1 MLTIFDPRPSH
12 DCQGFRRREFLR
24 VGSLGLFGLSLPRL
38 LEASASA
45 APAVKDYVTGRA
57 VVLLFLGGGPSH
69 VELFD
74 PKMTA
79 PSEIHSVTGEVKTV
93 LPGITFGGTFPQL
106 AALADKF
113 SIVRSYGS
121 KNAGHE
127 YYPVTTAGNP
137 LKAAFGALYTRIAG
151 TMNPRTGA
159 PLHTVVLPEAVAPPK
174 YPIGQDFETAQLPG
188 LTQPGALGPNYEA
201 FNPSGGG
208 QLRKDM
214 ELSIPAARFN
224 DRRFLLS
231 SLNGVRRR
239 AETGGQ
245 LDALDRLQQQ
255 AFDVITRG
263 AAAAFDLSKEDPRTV
278 ARYDTSHCF
287 NPEEVQTWGD
297 MRRSTNLLGRQ
308 MLLAR
313 RLVEAGCGFV
323 SVSDCGWDMH
333 SNGNSPKNLAG
344 MRWLGPQLDHAL
356 AAFIQDCEARG
367 LADKLLLVVTGEMGR
382 TPRLNRDG
390 GRDHYGELTPLL
402 LYGGGLKMGHVVGNS
417 TADAARPAS
426 EPYAPIHLL
435 ATIMHTLFDLGRLR
449 LDTGLSRDVSSV
461 AQSGQP
467 ITPLLR

>member
-45 APAVKDYVTGRA
+45 APAVKDYATGRA

-127 YYPVTTAGNP
+127 YHPVTTAGNP

-151 TMNPRTGA
+151 TMNPHTGA

-201 FNPSGGG
+201 FNPGGGG

-224 DRRFLLS
+224 DRKFLLS
-231 SLNGVRRR
+231 SLNGFRRQ
-239 AETGGQ
+239 AEIGGQ
-245 LDALDRLQQQ
+245 LDSLDQLQQQ
-255 AFDVITRG
+255 AFDVISAAPRPLSICRRKTRAPWLATTRATASSPRKCRPG
-263 AAAAFDLSKEDPRTV
+263 ATCGGRRICSGGKCCWPGGWSRRAAASSASPIAAGTCTATAIAPRI
-278 ARYDTSHCF
+278 
-287 NPEEVQTWGD
+287 W
-297 MRRSTNLLGRQ
+297 
-308 MLLAR
+308 
-313 RLVEAGCGFV
+313 
-323 SVSDCGWDMH
+323 
-333 SNGNSPKNLAG
+333 
-344 MRWLGPQLDHAL
+344 
-356 AAFIQDCEARG
+356 
-367 LADKLLLVVTGEMGR
+367 
-382 TPRLNRDG
+382 
-390 GRDHYGELTPLL
+390 
-402 LYGGGLKMGHVVGNS
+402 
-417 TADAARPAS
+417 PA
-426 EPYAPIHLL
+426 
-435 ATIMHTLFDLGRLR
+435 
-449 LDTGLSRDVSSV
+449 
-461 AQSGQP
+461 
-467 ITPLLR
+467 